1 MSDDKDGE
9 AINAKLIAAKERWAR
24 ERRLITG
31 HTDEGHLHRLPP
43 GQRQVTNW
51 PVLDLGLMPDVSK
64 SDWRMT
70 VDGLV
75 ENPVTL
81 NYEQLLALPQTE
93 NVSDIHCVTKWSR
106 FDNLWNGVATRDLIA
121 LVRPKAEARH
131 VVFHALDGYTTNV
144 VFDVFAANDAIVAHM
159 WEGYPITRQHGGPV
173 RIVIPRYYL
182 WKSAKWVKRIEF
194 SRDDRPGFWEERGY
208 HNEGD
213 PWKEER
219 YGPKD

>member
-1 MSDDKDGE
+1 MTDDPEGG
-9 AINAKLIAAKERWAR
+9 AINAKLIAAKEKWAR

-31 HTDEGHLHRLPP
+31 RTDEAHANRLPP
-43 GQRQVTNW
+43 GQRKVTNW

-64 SDWRMT
+64 SDWKMT

-81 NYEQLLALPQTE
+81 NYEQFLALPQSE
-93 NVSDIHCVTKWSR
+93 FVSDIHCVTKWSR
-106 FDNLWNGVATRDLIA
+106 FDNLWHGVAARDLIA

-144 VFDVFAANDAIVAHM
+144 SLEAFAAEDAIVAHG

-173 RIVIPRYYL
+173 RIIIPRYYF

-194 SRDDRPGFWEERGY
+194 CRDDKPGFWEVRGY
-208 HNEGD
+208 HNKGD

-219 YGPKD
+219 YE

>member
-1 MSDDKDGE
+1 MSDDKNEG
-9 AINAKLIAAKERWAR
+9 AIKAKLIAAKEKWAR

-31 HTDEGHLHRLPP
+31 RTDEARVDRLPP
-43 GQRQVTNW
+43 GQRKVANW
-51 PVLDLGLMPDVSK
+51 PVLDLGLMPDVTR
-64 SDWRMT
+64 SDWRMS

-75 ENPVTL
+75 ENSATL

-106 FDNLWNGVATRDLIA
+106 FDNLWNGVAARDLIA

-131 VVFHALDGYTTNV
+131 VVFHAHDGYTTNV
-144 VFDVFAANDAIVAHM
+144 AIEAFAAEDAIVAHT
-159 WEGYPITRQHGGPV
+159 WEGYPLTRQHGGPV

-194 SRDDRPGFWEERGY
+194 RRDDRPGFWETRGY
-208 HNEGD
+208 HNVGD
-213 PWKEER
+213 PWMEER
-219 YGPKD
+219 YS

>member
-9 AINAKLIAAKERWAR
+9 AINAKLIAAKEKWAR

-31 HTDEGHLHRLPP
+31 QTDEAHVHRLPP

-64 SDWRMT
+64 GDWRMT

-75 ENPVTL
+75 ENPVVL
-81 NYEQLLALPQTE
+81 NFEQLLALPQTE
-93 NVSDIHCVTKWSR
+93 SVSDIHCVTKWSR

-144 VFDVFAANDAIVAHM
+144 AFEVFAAEDAIVAHM

-173 RIVIPRYYL
+173 RIVIPRYYF

-194 SRDDRPGFWEERGY
+194 CRDDRPGFWEERGY

-213 PWKEER
+213 PWLEER
-219 YGPKD
+219 YGPQD

>member
-1 MSDDKDGE
+1 MSDDKDGD
-9 AINAKLIAAKERWAR
+9 AINAKLIATKEKWAR

-31 HTDEGHLHRLPP
+31 QTDEGQLNRLPP
-43 GQRQVTNW
+43 GQRKVTNW

-70 VDGLV
+70 ADGLV

-93 NVSDIHCVTKWSR
+93 TVSDIHCVTKWSR
-106 FDNLWNGVATRDLIA
+106 FDNMWNGVATRDLIA

-144 VFDVFAANDAIVAHM
+144 SFDAFAAGDAMVAHM

-173 RIVIPRYYL
+173 RIVIPRFYL

-208 HNEGD
+208 HNVGD

-219 YGPKD
+219 YG

>member
-1 MSDDKDGE
+1 MTDDRDGE
-9 AINAKLIAAKERWAR
+9 AINAKLIAAKEKWAR

-31 HTDEGHLHRLPP
+31 QTDEGHANRLPP

-51 PVLDLGLMPDVSK
+51 PVLDLGLMPDVST

-81 NYEQLLALPQTE
+81 NYEQLLALPQSE

-106 FDNLWNGVATRDLIA
+106 FDNSWNGVATRELIA

-144 VFDVFAANDAIVAHM
+144 AFDAFAAEDAIVAHT

-173 RIVIPRYYL
+173 RIVIPRWYF

-208 HNEGD
+208 HNVGD
-213 PWKEER
+213 PWTEER
-219 YGPKD
+219 YE

>member
-1 MSDDKDGE
+1 MTDDAEGD
-9 AINAKLIAAKERWAR
+9 AINAKLIATKEKWAR

-31 HTDEGHLHRLPP
+31 QTDEGHVNRLPP
-43 GQRQVTNW
+43 GQRKVTNW

-75 ENPVTL
+75 INPVTL

-144 VFDVFAANDAIVAHM
+144 AFEAFAAEDAIVAHT

-194 SRDDRPGFWEERGY
+194 CRDDKPGFWENRGY
-208 HNEGD
+208 HNVGD

-219 YGPKD
+219 YE